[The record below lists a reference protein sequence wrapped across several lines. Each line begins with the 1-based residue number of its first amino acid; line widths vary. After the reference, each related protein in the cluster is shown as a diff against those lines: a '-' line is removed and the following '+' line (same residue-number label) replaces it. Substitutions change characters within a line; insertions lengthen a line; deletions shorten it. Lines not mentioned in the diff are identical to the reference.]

1 MFYKIKKN
9 YHNFF
14 LNCEKMV
21 SKKST
26 IYQFV
31 YRIIVLILVVFTTTT
46 KLFLAVNFVKNIL
59 HNKKKDDFLNHYLIL
74 YVEFSTKL
82 IIIIFRILKHTVFYF
97 WILNDL
103 KSKYLYF
110 ANNEWIIVLW
120 NLVYFSILNFKK
132 FG

>member
-97 WILNDL
+97 
-103 KSKYLYF
+103 
-110 ANNEWIIVLW
+110 
-120 NLVYFSILNFKK
+120 
-132 FG
+132 